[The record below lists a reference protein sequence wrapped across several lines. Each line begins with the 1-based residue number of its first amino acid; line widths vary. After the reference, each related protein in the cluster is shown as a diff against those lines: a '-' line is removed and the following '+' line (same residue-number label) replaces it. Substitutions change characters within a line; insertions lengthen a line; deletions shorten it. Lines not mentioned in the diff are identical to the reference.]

1 MTAREN
7 ADAKDLA
14 GRIILI
20 VCREEYYPPALN
32 SIYQQKREA
41 NSLPYVHKGLF
52 IKGSPCGRAPA
63 IAGERALC
71 KNSSSVSLRLPPSP
85 AGEGLYQV
93 GAHDA
98 PFYFISYSTV
108 GADSISARIG
118 YNVTFTQAQED
129 NILLYDNPIPPCH
142 SERRA

>member
-7 ADAKDLA
+7 AAAKDLA

-41 NSLPYVHKGLF
+41 DSHPYAPKELF
-52 IKGSPCGRAPA
+52 IKGSPYGRAPA
-63 IAGERALC
+63 IAGERALY

-85 AGEGLYQV
+85 AGEGL
-93 GAHDA
+93 DA
-98 PFYFISYSTV
+98 
-108 GADSISARIG
+108 R
-118 YNVTFTQAQED
+118 ED

-142 SERRA
+142 SEQRA

>member
-20 VCREEYYPPALN
+20 VCKEEYYPPALN

-41 NSLPYVHKGLF
+41 NSLPYAHKELF
-52 IKGSPCGRAPA
+52 IKGSPSGRAPA
-63 IAGERALC
+63 IAGERGLG

-85 AGEGLYQV
+85 AGEGL
-93 GAHDA
+93 DA
-98 PFYFISYSTV
+98 REGEPLPYNAYYSYSAREDIILPRRINMIAHAPRV
-108 GADSISARIG
+108 ILEQGVFSRDSSLR
-118 YNVTFTQAQED
+118 
-129 NILLYDNPIPPCH
+129 
-142 SERRA
+142 